1 MEEPD
6 RREAEDSKRESNEP
20 DGRERADGSS
30 EDTAANAPTNAPATD
45 EDPTREVVLE
55 EASGGPSAADSPEDV
70 EGDRDSTERV
80 EERSAEVAEHDDF
93 RRRLEA
99 KDRHVLELYDELA
112 AARLAADEARA
123 RLEAGEA
130 RVGDLEGERERLR
143 ERLREF
149 EEEERG
155 RRRRREG
162 QDRRAAKLEREIERR
177 EDDIRRLEDLL
188 ARREDEMSAYG
199 REAQSVASRKDVA
212 LEDALRRIEG
222 LERDL
227 EEREDEVVGLRAT
240 IDQMRAELDLEYE
253 LRRRM
258 AEPANRLRA
267 GIDLFND
274 SEHVQEIRSISKS
287 LGRPEVHV
295 DLGRDGEEPPVMLTF
310 TWGNITWRTYVSN
323 PGLAVREPRVYLED
337 AGEDLSGVDHEH
349 SNAHVG
355 AGGRVIL
362 GL

>member
-1 MEEPD
+1 VEEPD
-6 RREAEDSKRESNEP
+6 RREAEDPKRESNEP
-20 DGRERADGSS
+20 DGRERADEPPEVPTNG
-30 EDTAANAPTNAPATD
+30 PTNASATE
-45 EDPTREVVLE
+45 EDRTREVVLGE
-55 EASGGPSAADSPEDV
+55 VAEGPSTVNSPEDV
-70 EGDRDSTERV
+70 EGDGDGAERV
-80 EERSAEVAEHDDF
+80 EERSVEVAEHDDF

-99 KDRHVLELYDELA
+99 KDRHVLELYDKLA
-112 AARLAADEARA
+112 AARIAADEARA
-123 RLEAGEA
+123 RLEAGEV
-130 RVGDLEGERERLR
+130 RVRDLEGERERLR
-143 ERLREF
+143 EMLRDF
-149 EEEERG
+149 EDEERV

-188 ARREDEMSAYG
+188 ARREGEMTAHG
-199 REAQSVASRKDVA
+199 REAQSAASRKEVA

-227 EEREDEVVGLRAT
+227 EVREDEVVGLRAT

-274 SEHVQEIRSISKS
+274 SEHLQEIGSISKS

-295 DLGRDGEEPPVMLTF
+295 GLGSDGDEPPVVLTF
-310 TWGNITWRTYVSN
+310 TWGAITWRTYVSN

-337 AGEDLSGVDHEH
+337 TGEDLSGVDHEP